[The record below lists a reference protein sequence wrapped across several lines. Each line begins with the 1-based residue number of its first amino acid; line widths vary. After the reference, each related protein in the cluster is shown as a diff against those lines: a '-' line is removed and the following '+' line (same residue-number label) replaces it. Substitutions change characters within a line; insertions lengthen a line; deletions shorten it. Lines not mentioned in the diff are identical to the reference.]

1 MGQRLGCVD
10 YEDLAA
16 RIKAEEQRAFADFA
30 RLFAPSFRRHLLG
43 CSMPPFEASDLAA
56 TFVTDILLRVS
67 QYNRME
73 GGGFQAWVYQS
84 MRNMATDW
92 GRKQQRTLPTVASD
106 RDSSEWADPG
116 SGGAT
121 ESSLDPEEI
130 AAVREA
136 WEQLTDTDREILEIR
151 DLRYKP
157 KWSEIAGELGIG
169 EGAARVRHTRA
180 MQRLAEILQADPRIQ
195 REISIEVR

>member
-1 MGQRLGCVD
+1 MSQRSGCVD

-16 RIKAEEQRAFADFA
+16 RIKAEERRAFTDFA
-30 RLFAPSFRRHLLG
+30 RLFAPSFRRYFLG
-43 CSMPPFEASDLAA
+43 CGMPPFEANDLAA
-56 TFVTDILLRVS
+56 TFVTDILLKVG
-67 QYNRME
+67 QYNTME

-84 MRNMATDW
+84 MRNMAVDW
-92 GRKQQRTLPTVASD
+92 GRKRQRTVPTVASD

-116 SGGAT
+116 SGGAAG
-121 ESSLDPEEI
+121 SSLDTEEI

-136 WEQLTDTDREILEIR
+136 WEQLSDTDREILELR

-157 KWSEIAGELGIG
+157 KWSEIAAELGIG

-180 MQRLAEILQADPRIQ
+180 MQRLTEILRADSRIQ

>member
-1 MGQRLGCVD
+1 
-10 YEDLAA
+10 
-16 RIKAEEQRAFADFA
+16 
-30 RLFAPSFRRHLLG
+30 
-43 CSMPPFEASDLAA
+43 MPPFEANDLAA
-56 TFVTDILLRVS
+56 TFVTDILLKVS
-67 QYNRME
+67 QYNTME

-84 MRNMATDW
+84 MRNMAADW
-92 GRKQQRTLPTVASD
+92 GRKRRRTLPTVASD

-116 SGGAT
+116 SGGAA
-121 ESSLDPEEI
+121 ESALDPEEI

-136 WEQLTDTDREILEIR
+136 WEQLSDTDREILEIR

-157 KWSEIAGELGIG
+157 KWSEIADELGIG